1 MDKLRKKRRYWKVK
15 EKVLDRNVWRT
26 GLEETTMIE
35 QTTEGL
41 RENEM
46 VLNHWSLIQMAWLQ
60 RHIATKFKEMIRL
73 LCVKPMPP
81 DFSLNF

>member
-1 MDKLRKKRRYWKVK
+1 MTERRRRRRKQIMDKLRKKRRYWKVK

-46 VLNHWSLIQMAWLQ
+46 VLNH
-60 RHIATKFKEMIRL
+60 
-73 LCVKPMPP
+73 
-81 DFSLNF
+81 